1 MLLFFSILGIFLSVL
16 FVSFNARKNATS
28 LFLGGFFF
36 LLSLYTF
43 SQFVLLYSKSVS
55 LLTLLLASFSFVFPP
70 LYLIGPML
78 YWYVRGVLSD
88 QNRLKKR
95 DFFHFLPM
103 LIYFV
108 ASLPFAFT
116 VPLSE
121 KAAIAREVAS
131 NVGFMQNY
139 ASTFLSRFFGVM
151 DIYLSRP
158 VLMLA
163 YTLGS
168 MILIARYSFQKKLKG
183 VFKSQYFM
191 LKWLIILTGLAFL
204 LSITHIILI
213 IHTFKMNFSEIAFG
227 VNLVRISS
235 ILGLTG
241 LLISPFFFPEILY
254 GLPRLPLNKNL
265 KDKEPENL
273 NAEETKKSSFHL
285 ENQYLASI
293 EQRMDHYLETQQPFL
308 SSDFNINQ
316 LAAQIEVPVH
326 HLAYYFR
333 EFRKQT
339 FSDYRNKWRVEYA
352 KKLIE
357 EGKTNQLTLEAIAT
371 LAGFSNRNSFSSF
384 FQKVEGVCPSTFAL
398 LQKESK

>member
-1 MLLFFSILGIFLSVL
+1 VLLFFSILGVFLSVL
-16 FVSFNARKNATS
+16 FVWFNARKNATS

-36 LLSLYTF
+36 LLSLYML
-43 SQFVLLYSKSVS
+43 SQWGLLYSKSVPVV
-55 LLTLLLASFSFVFPP
+55 TVLLASFSLVFPP

-88 QNRLKKR
+88 QNRLR
-95 DFFHFLPM
+95 EQDLFHFLPM

-116 VPLSE
+116 APMSE
-121 KAAIAREVAS
+121 KAAIAREVVS
-131 NVGFMQNY
+131 NVGIMQNY
-139 ASTFLSRFFGVM
+139 AITFLSRFFGVM

-158 VLMLA
+158 VLVLA

-168 MILIARYSFQKKLKG
+168 MVLIVRYSFQKKLKG

-227 VNLVRISS
+227 VNLLRISS

-254 GLPRLPLNKNL
+254 GLPRLPVNSNHKVR
-265 KDKEPENL
+265 EPGNL

-293 EQRMDHYLETQQPFL
+293 EHRMDHYLETQQPFL
-308 SSDFNINQ
+308 SIDFNLNQ
-316 LAAQIEVPVH
+316 LAVQIEVPVH

-352 KKLIE
+352 KRLIE

-371 LAGFSNRNSFSSF
+371 LAGFSNRNSFRSV
-384 FQKVEGVCPSTFAL
+384 FQAVEGICPSTFAL
-398 LQKESK
+398 LQKEAK